1 MLEGILKAFSPAPP
15 LSPPP
20 WDAWIPLT
28 VFLARGHP
36 GSPVI
41 NSLSGISLSAPLPTP
56 IAIRSLTVTKRHG
69 QQKLCPLWTV
79 TLASRFFSSLVS
91 FGERVPTWFQYL
103 FFFFPPSES
112 LFQSTGE
119 NEAPWRGPGLG
130 GQSLW
135 HPWCSTSCLSQRPSP
150 IPIFIWCLSKY
161 LKAALTA
168 PKGLV
173 SHPD

>member
-103 FFFFPPSES
+103 FFFFSTFRIPLPIYWREWSPMKGAWFRGAEPLASLMFYLLFVPTPQSNPYFYLMSLQIFES
-112 LFQSTGE
+112 S
-119 NEAPWRGPGLG
+119 
-130 GQSLW
+130 
-135 HPWCSTSCLSQRPSP
+135 
-150 IPIFIWCLSKY
+150 
-161 LKAALTA
+161 
-168 PKGLV
+168 
-173 SHPD
+173 SHGS